1 VARCRVLAELRH
13 EIPHT
18 FANTTEWPAN
28 GLNVVT
34 GANNEIYAVSATL
47 SNDGLAWNVYRIQD
61 DGVR

>member
-1 VARCRVLAELRH
+1 LAELRH